1 MMPNPTIPAAGEALP
16 AEGQVILFHPSIAK
30 LRDFV
35 PLGIGLDYVP
45 DGATFNRQNLATV
58 RLAIAL
64 SNRTGPQLVEVF
76 RGDGTELLKEILT
89 QIDLV
94 GEYFEDLLKILALTR
109 TRLEVVADIAGIA
122 INEDAEPA

>member
-1 MMPNPTIPAAGEALP
+1 MPNPTIPAAGEAMP
-16 AEGQVILFHPSIAK
+16 AQGQVIPFHPSMAK
-30 LRDFV
+30 LLKIE
-35 PLGIGLDYVP
+35 PIAIGLDYVP
-45 DGATFNRQNLATV
+45 GGKAFNRQNLVTV

-64 SNRTGPQLVEVF
+64 SNQTGPQLLNAF
-76 RGDGTELLKEILT
+76 RIEDASEHLNHVMT

-122 INEDAEPA
+122 INQDAEPA